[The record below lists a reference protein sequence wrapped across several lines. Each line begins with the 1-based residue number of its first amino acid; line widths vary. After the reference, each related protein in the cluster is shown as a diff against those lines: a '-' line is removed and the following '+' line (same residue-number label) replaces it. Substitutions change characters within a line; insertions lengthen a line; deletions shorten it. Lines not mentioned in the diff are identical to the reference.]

1 MNLELLITSLDEQ
14 LEDAEASSIDSIFEG
29 TEPTSRLE
37 GFDLDANKASIG
49 LWGQAASS
57 YEASLS
63 KLVNGWFD
71 SVGTTFKHPKGLSSA
86 LSPRL
91 ANFEKAM
98 LDSYSKAFL
107 AGGLKMGNSQY
118 KDIKN
123 LAASDRRLIRRMVS
137 KEMGYLKRYL
147 NQDAVKKLGG
157 KHFRGLSRAQGF
169 VNSLDAQFF
178 RGMLAGAGEN
188 QIFFW
193 ELEGAV
199 AYHCPDCITLNVGSP
214 YLKQNLPTV
223 PRAGETQ
230 CHSWCKCVL
239 RAEGLRQAEYG
250 TPFQGSGLPMDAQ
263 CGVWDAEGVQV
274 SGSVQKLFDDL
285 YRSLNL
291 ARGKIAVTTS
301 DMQKKWI
308 ANRIEINKNIIDLS
322 KSYKVRVVPRWSV
335 KDLNTN
341 IRTLTGK
348 GLVHVTDLSSI
359 PVGSNLYIVNGGS
372 MRIITVAE
380 MDGKLGFMADGKFVP
395 FESPD
400 NLLMFGQEVK

>member
-1 MNLELLITSLDEQ
+1 MDVKLLITSLDEQ
-14 LEDAEASSIDSIFEG
+14 LEAVESSILDVGSVPSKIEFMA
-29 TEPTSRLE
+29 
-37 GFDLDANKASIG
+37 GFDLDANKASVST
-49 LWGQAASS
+49 WGQAQAS

-71 SVGTTFKHPKGLSSA
+71 SVGTTFQHSKGLSSA

-98 LDSYSKAFL
+98 LDSYSKAFA
-107 AGGLKMGNSQY
+107 AGALKMGNSQY

-123 LAASDRRLIRRMVS
+123 MTASDRRLIRRMVS
-137 KEMGYLKRYL
+137 KEMGFLKNFL
-147 NQDAVKKLGG
+147 SGDAKRKLAGQ
-157 KHFRGLSRAQGF
+157 HFRGVSRAQGF

-178 RGMLAGAGEN
+178 RGMLAGAGET

-193 ELEGAV
+193 ETGGAV

-230 CHSWCKCVL
+230 CHSYCKCTL
-239 RAEGLRQAEYG
+239 RAEGLGQAEYG
-250 TPFQGSGLPMDAQ
+250 TPFQGSGVSMDAE
-263 CGVWDAEGVQV
+263 CAVWDAEGMPV

-285 YRSLNL
+285 YSQLNL
-291 ARGKIAVTTS
+291 ARGKISVTTG

-308 ANRIEINKNIIDLS
+308 AARIQVNQDIINLS

-335 KDLNTN
+335 KDLTTN

-359 PVGSNLYIVNGGS
+359 PVGSNLYIVNGGA
-372 MRIITVAE
+372 MRIVTAE
-380 MDGKLGFMADGKFVP
+380 MQDGKLGFVIDGRFTA

-400 NLLMFGQEVK
+400 DFLIFSSH

>member
-1 MNLELLITSLDEQ
+1 MNLELLTKSLDEQ
-14 LEDAEASSIDSIFEG
+14 LEAVEVSILDVGSAPSKIEFM
-29 TEPTSRLE
+29 E

-107 AGGLKMGNSQY
+107 AGGLKMGNAQY
-118 KDIKN
+118 KDMKN
-123 LAASDRRLIRRMVS
+123 LAASDKRLIRRIVS
-137 KEMGYLKRYL
+137 KEMGFLKRYL
-147 NQDAVKKLGG
+147 SQEAVKKLGG
-157 KHFRGLSRAQGF
+157 QHFRGVSRAQGF

-178 RGMLAGAGEN
+178 RGMLAGAGDN

-193 ELEGAV
+193 ELGGAV
-199 AYHCPDCITLNVGSP
+199 VMHCPDCFTLNVDSP

-230 CHSWCKCVL
+230 CHSYCKCVL
-239 RAEGLRQAEYG
+239 RAEGLGQAEYG

-263 CGVWDAEGVQV
+263 CGVWDAEGMPVA
-274 SGSVQKLFDDL
+274 GSVQDLFDTL
-285 YRSLNL
+285 YKQLNL
-291 ARGKIAVTTS
+291 SRGKIFSTAGAE
-301 DMQKKWI
+301 QKKWI
-308 ANRIEINKNIIDLS
+308 ASRTAINKNIIDLA
-322 KSYKVRVVPRWSV
+322 KSYKVRVVPKWSV
-335 KDLNTN
+335 KDIQANVNT
-341 IRTLTGK
+341 LMKK
-348 GLVHVTDLSSI
+348 GLTHITDLRSLAADST
-359 PVGSNLYIVNGGS
+359 VYLVNGGS
-372 MRIITVAE
+372 MQIATVE
-380 MDGKLGFMADGKFVP
+380 MQDGVLGFNIMGRWTKLDSADDF
-395 FESPD
+395 
-400 NLLMFGQEVK
+400 LIFGVK

>member
-1 MNLELLITSLDEQ
+1 MNVELLTKSLDEQ
-14 LEDAEASSIDSIFEG
+14 LEAVESSILDVRSVPSKIEFM
-29 TEPTSRLE
+29 E
-37 GFDLDANKASIG
+37 GFDLDASKASIG

-98 LDSYSKAFL
+98 LDSYSKAFQ
-107 AGGLKMGNSQY
+107 AGGLKMGNSSY
-118 KDIKN
+118 RDIKN
-123 LAASDRRLIRRMVS
+123 LTASNKRLIRRMVS

-147 NQDAVKKLGG
+147 SQDGVKKLAG
-157 KHFRGLSRAQGF
+157 KSYRGLSRAQGF

-178 RGMLAGAGEN
+178 NGMLAGAGDN

-193 ELEGAV
+193 ELGGAV
-199 AYHCPDCITLNVGSP
+199 VMHCPDCIILNVDSP

-230 CHSWCKCVL
+230 CHSYCKCVL
-239 RAEGLRQAEYG
+239 RAEGLQAEYG

-263 CGVWDAEGVQV
+263 CGVWDAEGAPV

-285 YRSLNL
+285 YRQLNL
-291 ARGKIAVTTS
+291 ARGKIAATTG
-301 DMQKKWI
+301 DMQKKWV
-308 ANRIEINKNIIDLS
+308 AARIQVNQDIINLS

-335 KDLNTN
+335 KDITTN

-348 GLVHVTDLSSI
+348 GLSHID
-359 PVGSNLYIVNGGS
+359 NLNKLASGMEIYIVNGGS
-372 MRIITVAE
+372 MQIATVE
-380 MDGKLGFMADGKFVP
+380 MQDGVLGFNIMGRWIKADSADDFLI
-395 FESPD
+395 FTID
-400 NLLMFGQEVK
+400 

>member
-1 MNLELLITSLDEQ
+1 MNVELLTASLDEQ
-14 LEDAEASSIDSIFEG
+14 LEAVEVSILDVGSVPSKIEFM
-29 TEPTSRLE
+29 E
-37 GFDLDANKASIG
+37 GFDLDASKASIG

-63 KLVNGWFD
+63 QLVGKWFD
-71 SVGTTFKHPKGLSSA
+71 SVGTTFQHAKGLSSA

-98 LDSYSKAFL
+98 FDSYAKAFQ
-107 AGGLKMGNSQY
+107 AGALKMGNSQY

-123 LAASDRRLIRRMVS
+123 LTASDRRLLRRVVS

-147 NQDAVKKLGG
+147 SQDGVKKLSGQ
-157 KHFRGLSRAQGF
+157 HFQGVSRMQGF

-178 RGMLAGAGEN
+178 RGMLAGAGDN

-193 ELEGAV
+193 ELGGAV
-199 AYHCPDCITLNVGSP
+199 VMHCPDCITLNVDSP

-239 RAEGLRQAEYG
+239 RAEGLGQAEYG
-250 TPFQGSGLPMDAQ
+250 TPFQGSGVSMDAE
-263 CGVWDAEGVQV
+263 CSAWDAEGVPV

-291 ARGKIAVTTS
+291 ARGKIAVTTG

-322 KSYKVRVVPRWSV
+322 KSYKVRVVPKWNI
-335 KDLNTN
+335 KDLTTN

-359 PVGSNLYIVNGGS
+359 PVGSNLYIVNGGA
-372 MRIITVAE
+372 MRIVTAAE
-380 MDGKLGFMADGKFVP
+380 MDGKLGFMADGRFTA

-400 NLLMFGQEVK
+400 DFLIFFSH

>member
-1 MNLELLITSLDEQ
+1 MNVELLTKSLDEQ
-14 LEDAEASSIDSIFEG
+14 LEAVESSILDVRSVPSKIEFM
-29 TEPTSRLE
+29 E
-37 GFDLDANKASIG
+37 GFDLDASKASIG

-98 LDSYSKAFL
+98 LDSYSKAFQ
-107 AGGLKMGNSQY
+107 AGGLKMGNSSY
-118 KDIKN
+118 RDIKN
-123 LAASDRRLIRRMVS
+123 LTASNKRLIRRMVS

-147 NQDAVKKLGG
+147 SQDGVKKLAG
-157 KHFRGLSRAQGF
+157 KSYRGLSRAQGF

-178 RGMLAGAGEN
+178 NGMLAGAGDN

-193 ELEGAV
+193 ELGGAV
-199 AYHCPDCITLNVGSP
+199 VMHCPDCIILNVDSP

-230 CHSWCKCVL
+230 CHSYCKCVL
-239 RAEGLRQAEYG
+239 RAEGLQAEYG

-263 CGVWDAEGVQV
+263 CGVWDAEGAPV

-285 YRSLNL
+285 YRQLNL
-291 ARGKIAVTTS
+291 ARGKIAATAG
-301 DMQKKWI
+301 DMQKKWV
-308 ANRIEINKNIIDLS
+308 AARIQVNQDIINLS

-335 KDLNTN
+335 KDITTN

-348 GLVHVTDLSSI
+348 GLSHID
-359 PVGSNLYIVNGGS
+359 NLNKLASGMEIYIVNGGS
-372 MRIITVAE
+372 MQIATVE
-380 MDGKLGFMADGKFVP
+380 MKDGVLGFNITGRWIKADSADDFLI
-395 FESPD
+395 FTI
-400 NLLMFGQEVK
+400 N

>member
-1 MNLELLITSLDEQ
+1 MEVELLIASLDAN
-14 LEDAEASSIDSIFEG
+14 LGAVEASIESIFEG
-29 TEPTSRLE
+29 IEPKSKME
-37 GFDLDANKASIG
+37 GFDLDASNASIS

-63 KLVNGWFD
+63 QLVSKWFD
-71 SVGTTFKHPKGLSSA
+71 SVGTIFKHPKGLSSA

-98 LDSYSKAFL
+98 LDSYTKAFQ
-107 AGGLKMGNSQY
+107 AGGLKVGNARY
-118 KDIKN
+118 KNIKN
-123 LAASDRRLIRRMVS
+123 LAASDKRLIRRMVS

-178 RGMLAGAGEN
+178 RGMLAGAGDN
-188 QIFFW
+188 QVFFW
-193 ELEGAV
+193 ELGGAV
-199 AYHCPDCITLNVGSP
+199 VMHCPDCITLNVDSP

-239 RAEGLRQAEYG
+239 RAEGLQAEYG

-263 CGVWDAEGVQV
+263 CGVWDAEGVPI
-274 SGSVQKLFDDL
+274 SGSIQSLFDDL
-285 YRSLNL
+285 YQSLNL
-291 ARGKIAVTTS
+291 ARGKIAVTTG
-301 DMQKKWI
+301 DMQKQWI

-322 KSYKVRVVPRWSV
+322 KSYKVRVVPKWSV
-335 KDLNTN
+335 KDIKVNVNT
-341 IRTLTGK
+341 LLKK

-380 MDGKLGFMADGKFVP
+380 MDGKLGFMADGRFTA